1 MAGQM
6 ALGHQQGHQPV
17 GVVVVEAEAGV
28 QGQVLAI
35 VVAVAPGVLLRELA
49 DGVRQLVV
57 VTLGGERATLALLVV
72 VEAAGAVEVEAVL
85 AAGEVAVEVEV
96 EMPVVRVVHRGR
108 RYRSESPKLRNRFRF
123 PRVRLCPL
131 RPLHHRHRHR
141 YRDCRNHH
149 HRRRRRHR
157 ETRG

>member
-6 ALGHQQGHQPV
+6 AQGHQQGHQAV

-28 QGQVLAI
+28 QGQVQAI

-96 EMPVVRVVHRGR
+96 DGAVAVVRVRRDRRTGGIHRCVSYYDIRLSLLFLGPCDSNALVIL
-108 RYRSESPKLRNRFRF
+108 YVDVLSP
-123 PRVRLCPL
+123 
-131 RPLHHRHRHR
+131 
-141 YRDCRNHH
+141 
-149 HRRRRRHR
+149 
-157 ETRG
+157 RGCVCERWL